1 MKVPLVGAGGQ
12 GAPCASILASDPE
25 VSAILLG
32 DIDLD
37 LANKVKD
44 RIESDKIAAVRLD
57 AGDVDELQAAARG
70 VDAVINLT
78 VIRFNPNI
86 MQAALNNG
94 AHYVDTA
101 TDEPIWGQLLR
112 GEPLY
117 LDQEFKDAG
126 LTALIGCGATP
137 GITNVLARHACDKLD
152 RVDEIR
158 VRAGYKALGEVRE
171 EEVVAGW
178 DPGWSPEVALIDYAD
193 PSPVFEDGVFVDY
206 PPFSGVETY
215 AFPEPVGPVVVAH
228 HSHDEAPFM
237 GRFLGKGLKYVD
249 FKYPIDPIAGALVK
263 MGFASYEPIDVK
275 GVEVAPI
282 DVISA
287 MAPPP
292 VGGFFTES
300 EETIQLPLP
309 SAFAMVVEVKGASSG
324 EEVTY
329 RLSTV
334 LPPPVEE
341 ELKIFRRLGTVHIY
355 VALPAVIGA
364 KMCVEGVQKGVI
376 APECLDPMAFLKA
389 MSDMGAPLKFTEE
402 CIKEVVIS

>member
-1 MKVPLVGAGGQ
+1 MRILLVGAGGQ
-12 GAPCASILASDPE
+12 GAPCASILAADPD
-25 VSAILLG
+25 VSAVILG

-37 LANKVKD
+37 LANRVKD
-44 RIESDKIAAVRLD
+44 RIGSDKITAVRLD
-57 AGDVDELQAAARG
+57 AGDVDELQQAAQG
-70 VDAVINLT
+70 VDVVINLT

-86 MQAALNNG
+86 MQAALNSG

-117 LDQEFKDAG
+117 LDQEFQDAG

-137 GITNVLARHACDKLD
+137 GITNVLARYACDKLD

-158 VRAGYKALGEVRE
+158 VRAGSRNLAEKEV
-171 EEVVAGW
+171 AGGW
-178 DPGWSPEVALIDYAD
+178 DPGWSPEVALLDYSD
-193 PSPVFEDGVFVDY
+193 PSPVFEDGAFVNY

-215 AFPEPVGPVVVAH
+215 KFPDPVGPVVVAH
-228 HSHDEAPFM
+228 HAHEEAPFM
-237 GRFLGKGLKYVD
+237 GRFIGQGLKYVD
-249 FKYPIDPIAGALVK
+249 FKYPIDPVAGALVK
-263 MGFASYEPIDVK
+263 MGFASYEPVDVK

-300 EETIQLPLP
+300 EEMLQLPPP
-309 SAFAMVVEVKGASSG
+309 SVHARVVEVKGVKSG

-334 LPPPVEE
+334 VPPAAEE

-355 VALPAVIGA
+355 VALPAMIGA
-364 KMCVEGVQKGVI
+364 KMCVAGVQKGVI
-376 APECLDPMAFLKA
+376 APECLDPVAFLKA
-389 MSDMGAPLKFTEE
+389 MSDAGAPLRFTET
-402 CIKEVVIS
+402 CTKEVIIS

>member
-1 MKVPLVGAGGQ
+1 MKVLLVGAGGQ
-12 GAPCASILASDPE
+12 GAPCASILAADPD
-25 VSAILLG
+25 VSAVILG
-32 DIDLD
+32 DIDLG

-44 RIESDKIAAVRLD
+44 RIGGDKITAVRLD
-57 AGDVDELQAAARG
+57 AGDVDELQEAARG

-86 MQAALNNG
+86 MQAALTNG

-112 GEPLY
+112 GERLY

-137 GITNVLARHACDKLD
+137 GITNVLAGYACDKLD

-158 VRAGYKALGEVRE
+158 VRAGYKTLGEAGK
-171 EEVVAGW
+171 EVVAGW
-178 DPGWSPEVALIDYAD
+178 DPGWSPEVALIDYSD

-206 PPFSGVETY
+206 PPFSGVEMY
-215 AFPEPVGPVVVAH
+215 DFPEPVGPVVVAH
-228 HSHDEAPFM
+228 HSHEEAPFM

-282 DVISA
+282 DVVSV

-292 VGGFFTES
+292 VDTFFTES
-300 EETIQLPLP
+300 EETVQLPVPL
-309 SAFAMVVEVKGASSG
+309 ARATVVEVKGVRSG

-329 RLSTV
+329 RLGIV
-334 LPPPVEE
+334 LPPPAEE

-376 APECLDPMAFLKA
+376 TPECLDPVAFLKA

-402 CIKEVVIS
+402 CTREMVIS